1 VDRMVEG
8 SVRQIHAQRLAAHA
22 VPGHHRTTRV
32 QRLVHPH
39 AMVIPYRV
47 VKATTHTDPYEGG
60 VVYRTA
66 PIKHHLRAKVRTPD
80 KISTYEHDY
89 SSIQMRPKLSI
100 TKEAAGSSS
109 STDVTGISSSRSY
122 SSSSSR
128 SIASSMSA
136 SSHVPGK
143 GLTTERHHRL
153 TAMGTVERLS
163 SLQRSLSGPIHLA
176 INDWSGSWWSPKA
189 YPQMCEGGTDRQLHL
204 RQMVHRLNLRSP
216 DLLNHVY

>member
-47 VKATTHTDPYEGG
+47 VKAATHTDPYEGG

-109 STDVTGISSSRSY
+109 S
-122 SSSSSR
+122 
-128 SIASSMSA
+128 
-136 SSHVPGK
+136 
-143 GLTTERHHRL
+143 
-153 TAMGTVERLS
+153 
-163 SLQRSLSGPIHLA
+163 
-176 INDWSGSWWSPKA
+176 KA
-189 YPQMCEGGTDRQLHL
+189 DTLPQA
-204 RQMVHRLNLRSP
+204 
-216 DLLNHVY
+216 